1 MPIGSAASLPGSLPQ
16 APLHPFPM
24 ARRSRPSPL
33 VAWSSG
39 AAAPPR
45 LLPLQKA
52 ADDPPRGR
60 ILVVEN
66 DAAAALGL
74 QGLLQDAG
82 YRVVGPA
89 GCAEEAVRLIERGH
103 GQPITC
109 AMLSA
114 DVADVGPLADRLEAL
129 SIPYIWVSEAA
140 NAILPAVHAYAPLLR
155 KPFGRGEL
163 LEALDEATRQGAGR
177 RCYAIP
183 PPQPVWPRV
192 FPQL

>member
-1 MPIGSAASLPGSLPQ
+1 
-16 APLHPFPM
+16 M
-24 ARRSRPSPL
+24 ARRTRPSPL
-33 VAWSSG
+33 VAWDSG
-39 AAAPPR
+39 ATAPPR
-45 LLPLQKA
+45 HLPLQKA

-66 DAAAALGL
+66 DAAAALSLQRLL
-74 QGLLQDAG
+74 QGSG

-89 GCAEEAVRLIERGH
+89 GCAEEAVRLIERGR

-114 DVADVGPLADRLEAL
+114 DVADVGSIADRLDVL
-129 SIPYIWVSEAA
+129 GIPYIWVSEIAD
-140 NAILPAVHAYAPLLR
+140 AILPAARADAPLLR
-155 KPFGRGEL
+155 KPVGRSEV
-163 LEALDEATRQGAGR
+163 LEALDEATRRNAGR
-177 RCYAIP
+177 RWYTVP